1 MGLVFKSVLKRL
13 FNNFKQL
20 KAKKMKIIKTP
31 KIVILAILLTLSTQL
46 FAQKKGESIVGKWQT
61 EDNTILEIFKTNNS
75 FSIKQL
81 VASKEKEKI
90 NNGKII
96 GKEFV
101 FSDNTDSKGIVIDP
115 SNNKEYK
122 GSISVAEDGK
132 SIKLKVK
139 WGFINFNE
147 TWKKI

>member
-1 MGLVFKSVLKRL
+1 M
-13 FNNFKQL
+13 NQL
-20 KAKKMKIIKTP
+20 KNFQIGF
-31 KIVILAILLTLSTQL
+31 LALLLTISTQL
-46 FAQKKGESIVGKWQT
+46 FAQKKGENIVGKWQT
-61 EDNTILEIFKTNNS
+61 EDNTILEVFKTGNS

-101 FSDNTDSKGIVIDP
+101 FSNDTDNKGIVIDP

-122 GSISVAEDGK
+122 SLISVDEDGK
-132 SIKLKVK
+132 SLKLKVK

-147 TWKKI
+147 TWKKM